1 MSFENLIS
9 NLSDQKV
16 IKAIS
21 KPIPKKIISCIGED
35 SFTASEIADKISFP
49 KEKIYYHIKK
59 LVAFKIL
66 TVSETNEIKG
76 IIQKKYR
83 LVEISSSLKKDSLYD
98 DGHENDSYINEK
110 LKTKIIEVE
119 TASKFEYVKAIAN
132 KMMGNSSASEI
143 VIQKYQTN
151 SKIKKLSS
159 VISNTRKDINSV
171 KENIESIIAQISL
184 YNDSDQLY
192 ANHKRLIQENEQFS
206 KRIDSYKKDIA
217 LSNDKISIIKKNQI
231 DFSVINGENAADD
244 GKGITKEIAEELFNL
259 GIDVITSGNHIWD
272 KEHTTDYIEKE
283 NRLLRPANLA
293 EGSPG
298 KGFGIY
304 FSKNK
309 KFKIGVI
316 NLMGNVYMRKTD
328 DAFVVAKNICKK
340 IILKKNVDF
349 CSNDPHTT
357 AERPLNEPQTT
368 PERPWN
374 HPERPP
380 NDSRTTLEGAVWEF
394 PSTILKELGN

>member
-83 LVEISSSLKKDSLYD
+83 LAEISSPFKKESLHD
-98 DGHENDSYINEK
+98 DGHENDLYINEK
-110 LKTKIIEVE
+110 LKTKIIETE

-159 VISNTRKDINSV
+159 VIFNTRKDINSV
-171 KENIESIIAQISL
+171 KEKIESIIAQISL

-192 ANHKRLIQENEQFS
+192 ANQKRLIQENEQFS

-217 LSNDKISIIKKNQI
+217 LSNDKISIIKK
-231 DFSVINGENAADD
+231 
-244 GKGITKEIAEELFNL
+244 ITMMKKL
-259 GIDVITSGNHIWD
+259 
-272 KEHTTDYIEKE
+272 
-283 NRLLRPANLA
+283 NR
-293 EGSPG
+293 
-298 KGFGIY
+298 
-304 FSKNK
+304 
-309 KFKIGVI
+309 
-316 NLMGNVYMRKTD
+316 
-328 DAFVVAKNICKK
+328 
-340 IILKKNVDF
+340 IL
-349 CSNDPHTT
+349 
-357 AERPLNEPQTT
+357 Q
-368 PERPWN
+368 
-374 HPERPP
+374 
-380 NDSRTTLEGAVWEF
+380 
-394 PSTILKELGN
+394 